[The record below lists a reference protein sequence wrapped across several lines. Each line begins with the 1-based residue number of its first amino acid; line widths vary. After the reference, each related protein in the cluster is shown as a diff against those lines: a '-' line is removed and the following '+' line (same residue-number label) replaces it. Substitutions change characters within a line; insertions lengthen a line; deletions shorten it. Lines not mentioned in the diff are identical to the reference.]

1 MGLKSRCLN
10 WTKVSVSKG
19 LRKVAHTFPC
29 SLCWKILFVQNI
41 TNFVSWVELLKK
53 IIVKILGYR
62 DDSAVKSTFRSCRGP
77 EFSSQHPHSSSHGPE
92 TPGPGYRTPPRLPLN
107 TQHACGLHTYMQAF
121 THAQKKSF
129 KKNQNSPAQSQKRST
144 KATLEIQGRLI
155 NTKSLEASVTLGML
169 KAAVPQVPASFLKSF
184 IVKV

>member
-1 MGLKSRCLN
+1 M
-10 WTKVSVSKG
+10 
-19 LRKVAHTFPC
+19 
-29 SLCWKILFVQNI
+29 FVQNI

-129 KKNQNSPAQSQKRST
+129 KKKSKFTCSVT
-144 KATLEIQGRLI
+144 EEINKSHTRDPGQI